1 VVELQTT
8 SAAAKKAAAS
18 REDAQPS
25 QEETEKMLELQ
36 QTLAHV
42 KNELTESRNVASNEI
57 AGMMERTAA
66 IQAKMSERQQA
77 DAARVS
83 ALLVQVC
90 DLQAQLEEQ
99 RSNATR
105 EHSVSCGVALH
116 LGRWRSCAAVLPWLM
131 STLSFTVESLGCK
144 K

>member
-77 DAARVS
+77 DAAFPLCWCKCVICRPS
-83 ALLVQVC
+83 
-90 DLQAQLEEQ
+90 
-99 RSNATR
+99 
-105 EHSVSCGVALH
+105 
-116 LGRWRSCAAVLPWLM
+116 WRSSGAMPPV
-131 STLSFTVESLGCK
+131 STR
-144 K
+144 